1 MLPTER
7 IYNELRRQL
16 NPREQQFV
24 AHYLV
29 SGNATKAARQAGYS
43 ASSPH
48 VTQQLGYEALLK
60 PEVAAAVQAGLDA
73 IAARC
78 EVSAEKVVRE
88 LAAVAF
94 ASAHHFEET
103 KDGELCVAEGANAEA
118 GLSLVVKHRRTK
130 KADGSVETET
140 IYLQQDKI
148 RALELLGK
156 KLKLWVDEIEVE
168 DAQDQFYRHLMD
180 QLKAKTS

>member
-1 MLPTER
+1 MRETEKNYR
-7 IYNELRRQL
+7 ELWQGL
-16 NPREQQFV
+16 TDKEQRFV
-24 AHYLV
+24 SEYLV
-29 SGNATKAARQAGYS
+29 DCNAAKAARKAGYS
-43 ASSPH
+43 SHCAKEI
-48 VTQQLGYEALLK
+48 GYENLTK
-60 PEVAAAVQAGLDA
+60 PHIKAAVQAGLDA

-103 KDGELCVAEGANAEA
+103 ADGKFGVAEGAPAEA
-118 GLSLVVKHRRTK
+118 GLSLVVKHRSIK

-140 IYLQQDKI
+140 TYLQQDKI

-156 KLKLWVDEIEVE
+156 KLKLWVDKIEVE

-180 QLKAKTS
+180 QLKAKGN